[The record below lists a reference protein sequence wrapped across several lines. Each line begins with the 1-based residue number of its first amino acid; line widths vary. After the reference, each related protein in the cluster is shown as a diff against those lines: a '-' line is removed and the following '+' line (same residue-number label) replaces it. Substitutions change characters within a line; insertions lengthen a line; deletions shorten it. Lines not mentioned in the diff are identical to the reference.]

1 MDGGCSSPMP
11 THANPCRIPAL
22 IVRSI
27 ALLDKMP
34 DLGLG
39 RGAPGPP
46 ASKSSVWLAGEK
58 FQKSTSRSPAT
69 PAANHQVDG
78 RVESCLA
85 HGRPEAVQRMNNPS
99 FLEAGSWKLEEVMAT
114 ILPLSLALAGRR
126 HWTDYGMA
134 PHARAAQRASCIEQ
148 QAYAVAVPAAVAI
161 VISCS
166 PLTTSG
172 KARTGARE
180 REGERELS

>member
-11 THANPCRIPAL
+11 NPCRIPAL

-78 RVESCLA
+78 RVESCLG
-85 HGRPEAVQRMNNPS
+85 HGRPEAAQRMNNPS
-99 FLEAGSWKLEEVMAT
+99 ILEAGRSGGHHTV
-114 ILPLSLALAGRR
+114 LPLSLALAGRR
-126 HWTDYGMA
+126 HWTDCGMA